1 MHPPATSPGKPA
13 AVGRAEQ
20 PSPAR
25 GSVRPHLV
33 GPEGEDALVE
43 VGHEVPQRVH
53 HPQPARQQRRAQL
66 LQVHLARRRGGRDS
80 LWPWGDP
87 GAGNPAGGLVAIMMG
102 WWQSRRFLWR
112 RARQP
117 GRRRGRTPPW
127 SVIQAE
133 TFLAGIAVIIMR
145 GRSSLA
151 STRTAVEAGDNYQSL
166 SSSCSRPHYH
176 HVYRE

>member
-43 VGHEVPQRVH
+43 VGHEVPQRAH

-102 WWQSRRFLWR
+102 WQSRRFLWR